1 METPPSQQREKLL
14 WLGSSGI
21 FVSLS
26 VFILMDV
33 VLMFQFLFSVFL
45 LVFASLNIYYPPS
58 VSPLNLPALRAWEMG
73 HDERQRKDSS
83 LPLCWNSRSRAI
95 KSCYLPPLF
104 SLSSPFTGLSNN
116 TVTTI
121 DAKDFVFST
130 FFVSWS
136 RPLITAGFILNMAD
150 VTRVNSLCDYTDL
163 SNVKCVAI
171 RDKDRE
177 NLLVILQ
184 LFL

>member
-1 METPPSQQREKLL
+1 M
-14 WLGSSGI
+14 
-21 FVSLS
+21 
-26 VFILMDV
+26 
-33 VLMFQFLFSVFL
+33 
-45 LVFASLNIYYPPS
+45 
-58 VSPLNLPALRAWEMG
+58 
-73 HDERQRKDSS
+73 
-83 LPLCWNSRSRAI
+83 
-95 KSCYLPPLF
+95 
-104 SLSSPFTGLSNN
+104 
-116 TVTTI
+116 TI

-150 VTRVNSLCDYTDL
+150 ITRVNSLCDYTDL

-171 RDKDRE
+171 RDKNRE

>member
-1 METPPSQQREKLL
+1 
-14 WLGSSGI
+14 
-21 FVSLS
+21 
-26 VFILMDV
+26 
-33 VLMFQFLFSVFL
+33 MFQFLFSVFL

-73 HDERQRKDSS
+73 HDERQRGRIH
-83 LPLCWNSRSRAI
+83 LYHFVEIAAI